1 MLTAARLAAA
11 TKQYQ
16 SLCTD
21 TLLIFSLSVPQW
33 WAVSAGL
40 GSATMSINFNFN
52 EVAGQAAFAAAS
64 CRSGAQMVLTRQ
76 RPALERGWL
85 ALSSGSDAAMCGM
98 PLTGDNFK
106 RYQLTTALRATRDA
120 GNAVPAPCS
129 RATRAV
135 QAEPVEAPAMPAY
148 QRLPFDKLRANGI
161 QFLPRKRPS
170 ASQRSR

>member
-52 EVAGQAAFAAAS
+52 EVAGQAAFAPAS

-85 ALSSGSDAAMCGM
+85 ALSSGSDAAMRGM
-98 PLTGDNFK
+98 PLTGDDFK
-106 RYQLTTALRATRDA
+106 RYQEEARCKSEVSVA
-120 GNAVPAPCS
+120 GLARCNRYTCWYCAACA
-129 RATRAV
+129 RC
-135 QAEPVEAPAMPAY
+135 
-148 QRLPFDKLRANGI
+148 
-161 QFLPRKRPS
+161 
-170 ASQRSR
+170 